1 MHFWFKTHK
10 NFSEVPVADLINQ
23 IRFYYFISGV
33 LHNQQSD
40 PLCSNCKAFA
50 NTVKKMKENITGL
63 KSVHVEK
70 MHTLSWEM
78 LHILEESQD
87 RIGRIKTLE
96 DAVGQKKAGNCR
108 LPEGVCFIKLSK
120 AIVDKLNSMP

>member
-1 MHFWFKTHK
+1 MT
-10 NFSEVPVADLINQ
+10 DLINQ
-23 IRFYYFISGV
+23 IRFYHFISGV
-33 LHNQQSD
+33 LHNQLSD

-50 NTVKKMKENITGL
+50 NTVKRMKENIIGL
-63 KSVHVEK
+63 KSVHVEN
-70 MHTLSWEM
+70 MHTLSGEM

-108 LPEGVCFIKLSK
+108 LPEGVCFIERSK